1 MKKRITLIFLLL
13 LSLGLTGCKSGDN
26 VPNKQEVNQDQGTD
40 MNLSV
45 DSFIPDIN
53 KEYTFKSSTTDREKE
68 IKVIFELIEDG
79 KYKRV
84 ESSENEYEL
93 EETYKVEND
102 SISLIES
109 NAKNYG
115 SENVNESVYKDK
127 RIVLKS
133 VAVGDV
139 WENKY
144 TARYEVNDINYYK
157 VDEKLTFTGYE
168 KIIVMGKEMNA
179 AVIVSNETRTRE
191 GDLSI
196 EKANRKFWIVKELG
210 AVKYEIEKIYGE
222 DKFNASFE
230 LISTSEKK

>member
-68 IKVIFELIEDG
+68 IKVIFELVEDG